1 MKTWTKLTMALVD
14 GYICVHY
21 SEGGRER
28 VEVQLFR
35 VMFGHNL
42 KAQAERRIP
51 QFRLFLPWPD

>member
-1 MKTWTKLTMALVD
+1 MALVD

-42 KAQAERRIP
+42 KAQAERQIP
-51 QFRLFLPWPD
+51 QCRLFLP